1 MGFDLGGN
9 VMRYL
14 VLLAI
19 ATAFATPARASD
31 VKTVIVIYDGVAAE
45 VAPMQGSSNDL
56 WITTSDLTRATRF
69 VIKPQGVCRDEL
81 CFPLPKN
88 RKAEFVLKQGATTWF
103 NLSEF
108 AKLINQPVITDQRN
122 GVWYFGARA
131 AEQNGSL
138 ASFAAPNFT
147 LPDLNGKLHSLNDF
161 RGKKVLLVTW
171 ASW

>member
-1 MGFDLGGN
+1 MI
-9 VMRYL
+9 RYL

-19 ATAFATPARASD
+19 FTTGVGIVRAADQNSRF
-31 VKTVIVIYDGVAAE
+31 VIYDGVATQVSE
-45 VAPMQGSSNDL
+45 SPNSSNDL
-56 WITTSDLTRATRF
+56 WITTNDLARATRF

-81 CFPLPKN
+81 CFPLPHN
-88 RKAEFVLKQGATTWF
+88 RKAEFISKQGATTWF

-108 AKLINQPVITDQRN
+108 AKLIRQPVVTDQKN

-131 AEQNGSL
+131 AEQSGYL
-138 ASFAAPNFT
+138 ASLEAPNFT
-147 LPDLNGKLHSLNDF
+147 LPDLNGKLHSLADF